1 MKVTIKAM
9 STEAIIRVNNEMDSS
24 RWYDSLMACEGTSE
38 YDVTLNPNTMIKAYC
53 GMEGDD
59 EILLD
64 FGGRKEFVKEFE
76 FYRVVIE

>member
-1 MKVTIKAM
+1 MEVTIKSM
-9 STEAIIRVNNEMDSS
+9 SKEAIRRVNEEMETE
-24 RWYDSLMACEGTSE
+24 RWYKSLNTCDSDGS

-64 FGGRKEFVKEFE
+64 FGGIKEFVKDFE
-76 FYRVVIE
+76 FYKVVIV